1 MKPHRLMLTLAL
13 SLLFAPLAHPS
24 NAFSVKKKFTLGGEA
39 GWDYL
44 TYDRDNHR
52 LFITRGTHVM
62 VVDPASGQ
70 QLADIPNTPGVHGVA
85 LVPEVSKGFISA
97 GRANQV
103 VVFDLKSLKET
114 ARIAVGEGPDAIAYE
129 PVSHRVFTFNA
140 RSQDTTSIDTRTDK
154 VVGTIPL
161 QGKPEFAVAN
171 GDGQL
176 FVNIESSGEI
186 AELDAAGLKVL
197 HRWPMKG
204 CEEPTGLALDKA
216 DSVLLSGCSNKT
228 LAVVNAKDGTLV
240 TTLPIGAGVDGVSF
254 DPELGLGFSS
264 NGEGTLTV
272 IGQEN
277 GKWQILQ
284 NVTTQR
290 GARTLTLNPA
300 AHEIYVVTAAIV
312 PGQGEHPSY
321 VPNTFTL
328 LVIGQ

>member
-1 MKPHRLMLTLAL
+1 MKQHRLILTLAL
-13 SLLFAPLAHPS
+13 SLLFAPLAHPG
-24 NAFSVKKKFTLGGEA
+24 NAFLVKKKFTLGGEG

-52 LFITRGTHVM
+52 LFITRGTHVI

-186 AELDAAGLKVL
+186 AELDPAGLKVL

-240 TTLPIGAGVDGVSF
+240 TTLPIGASVDGVSF
-254 DPELGLGFSS
+254 DPELRLGFSS

-277 GKWQILQ
+277 GKWQVLQ

-300 AHEIYVVTAAIV
+300 SHEIYVVTAAIV
-312 PGQGEHPSY
+312 PEQERPSY

-328 LVIGQ
+328 LVVGQ